1 MQQIKTVKSTTLQ
14 RKLPKKPSIDDITEI
29 MHENESYNTL
39 KDDKPGLPHKKT
51 CRPTNS

>member
-14 RKLPKKPSIDDITEI
+14 RKLLKKPSIDDRTEI

-39 KDDKPGLPHKKT
+39 KDHRLGLSHKKT
-51 CRPTNS
+51 CRPINS